1 MNRRAIQRFT
11 GRTLPWVA
19 LMVLLLTSLYLM
31 SAATH
36 DAARFGRYYAWLLGL
51 NGLALL
57 ILFAVIVQQVLR
69 LYAHLKRGAPG
80 ARLTRRFVLVFM
92 ALVAPPVIVVYLFS
106 VELLHRGIDSW
117 FDVRVEQ
124 GLEDALRLGQIHL
137 DSTKRDLLSSARR
150 AGTGLR
156 GVSADRAPQRLS
168 EWLREIDASQLT
180 LFSAAGRII
189 ATSSN
194 DPRSLVPDYPEP
206 VALSIARQ
214 RDFYAVLEP
223 AGEDSLRMR
232 ILINLGASGPFEE
245 SRIMQAIFD
254 VPGTVGRLAD
264 RIGEQHA
271 RYETLVYL
279 RQPLKMSFT
288 ITLSLVL
295 LLSLLMAMIA
305 AFRAARRLVAP
316 IRDLSLATEE
326 IAEGRYGRQLPSAT
340 EDELGFLVRSFN
352 DMTREIDRSTR
363 RAEQSRLDLERQR
376 GYLEAILAR
385 LSSGVL
391 TVDTEG
397 RLRTSNRA
405 ADDILGLNLEQYVG
419 RSLEG
424 LEREHPQIAPLARVL
439 LDSAR
444 NGREDWREE
453 IMLFGGEGRQVLMCR
468 GTLLA
473 PEGGGSGG
481 QVVVFDDLTALIQA
495 QRDAAWAEMARRLAH
510 EVKNP
515 LTPIQLSAER
525 LRRRYLGRMEPEDAD
540 LMDRATNTIV
550 HQVESLKKLI
560 NAFGDYA
567 RTPRLQ
573 FERLSINQLVREV
586 ADLYRGDDSNLAID
600 LELDDDAPLIEA
612 DPDRVRQLLH
622 NLIKNAQEAVGPES
636 DCRLAV
642 GTRTTERGGHRHLTL
657 SIQDN
662 GPGFP
667 DDLMDR
673 LFEPYTTTKLKGSGL
688 GLAIVKK
695 IVEEHGGIIRADN
708 PPDGGAR
715 MEVWLPVRNRQRAGL
730 ERRRTGSN
738 DSP

>member
-1 MNRRAIQRFT
+1 MNRRAIQRFMV
-11 GRTLPWVA
+11 RTLPWVA

-57 ILFAVIVQQVLR
+57 ILFAVIVQQVIR
-69 LYAHLKRGAPG
+69 LYAHLRRGAPG
-80 ARLTRRFVLVFM
+80 ARLTRRFVLVFV

-137 DSTKRDLLSSARR
+137 DDTKRDLLSSARR
-150 AGTGLR
+150 AATGLR
-156 GVSADRAPQRLS
+156 GVATERAPQQLS

-189 ATSSN
+189 ATSSS
-194 DPRSLVPDYPEP
+194 DPRSMVPDYPEA

-223 AGEDSLRMR
+223 AGEDALRMR
-232 ILINLGASGPFEE
+232 IMINLGASGPFEE

-295 LLSLLMAMIA
+295 LLSLLMAVIA

-326 IAEGRYGRQLPSAT
+326 IAEGRYGRQLPTAT
-340 EDELGFLVRSFN
+340 DDELGFLVRSFN
-352 DMTREIDRSTR
+352 AMTSEIDRSTR
-363 RAEQSRLDLERQR
+363 RAEKSRRDLERQR

-405 ADDILGLNLEQYVG
+405 ADDILGLKLERYEG
-419 RSLEG
+419 HSLED
-424 LEREHPQIAPLARVL
+424 LEREHPQIAPLAREL
-439 LDSAR
+439 LDR
-444 NGREDWREE
+444 TREGREDWREE
-453 IMLFGGEGRQVLMCR
+453 IVLFGGEGRQVLMCR

-473 PEGGGSGG
+473 PSGRGSGG

-525 LRRRYLGRMEPEDAD
+525 LRRRYLDRMDRDEAD
-540 LMDRATNTIV
+540 LLDRATNTIV

-573 FERLSINQLVREV
+573 FEPLSINELVREV
-586 ADLYRGDDSNLAID
+586 SELYRSDDSNLTVSLD
-600 LELDDDAPLIEA
+600 LDDKAPPIQA

-622 NLIKNAQEAVGPES
+622 NLIKNAQEAVGPDA
-636 DCRLAV
+636 DCQV
-642 GTRTTERGGHRHLTL
+642 TISTRVAERGGHQHLTL
-657 SIQDN
+657 SLSDN

-667 DDLMDR
+667 ADLLDR

-708 PPDGGAR
+708 TPGGGAR
-715 MEVWLPVRNRQRAGL
+715 MEVWLPVRARERAGA